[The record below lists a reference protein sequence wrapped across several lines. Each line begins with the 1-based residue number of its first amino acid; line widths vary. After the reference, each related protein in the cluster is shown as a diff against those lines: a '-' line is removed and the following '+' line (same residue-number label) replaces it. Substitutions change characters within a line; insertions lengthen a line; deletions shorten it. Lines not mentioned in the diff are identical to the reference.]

1 MFGAK
6 RTARLGTE
14 KNPEFGSVQSKA
26 RFKEV
31 KSTFEEHGW
40 KYRIGLEPDKLEVN
54 DIIRLLNPPKP
65 TIARRKSDVMNPVH
79 VEAGES
85 LKTAMVVKAV

>member
-1 MFGAK
+1 VKLWKTEFLIGTIRSNVDAENRIKMFGAK
-6 RTARLGTE
+6 KTTRLGTE

-40 KYRIGLEPDKLEVN
+40 KYRIGLEPDKLE
-54 DIIRLLNPPKP
+54 D
-65 TIARRKSDVMNPVH
+65 
-79 VEAGES
+79 
-85 LKTAMVVKAV
+85 